1 MNVHGVGYA
10 GTQGVFTGKVV
21 EANGSPREDQGNQSR
36 KSAIG
41 ELTDTNVSAG
51 GPAAG
56 PVDDGGSG
64 TEASK
69 GVLRLLQEGH
79 FRGVADVRLRINFHE
94 ELTAAQ
100 SQAIKSGAAEPLATL
115 PESVSSWMDG
125 LLESGELAEDV
136 ASGVA
141 ELQEAFNAR
150 ANELAGQFLRG
161 AGLVESDL
169 ISGLRA
175 SFDVLVESLRSLLGG
190 GQTGPQEPVDQMV
203 PVGDGELGV
212 VAAETG
218 GETGAAEDETSPSSA
233 TLNPGESL
241 DELIDLFNTA
251 LEQLSSA
258 LTTTRLLPPLSE
270 PNGNGVAYEK
280 FLAIYNELH
289 GGQQGGDADQ
299 DEEPLDTVA

>member
-41 ELTDTNVSAG
+41 ELTDTHVSAG

-125 LLESGELAEDV
+125 SGELAEDV

-141 ELQEAFNAR
+141 ELQEAFNAT